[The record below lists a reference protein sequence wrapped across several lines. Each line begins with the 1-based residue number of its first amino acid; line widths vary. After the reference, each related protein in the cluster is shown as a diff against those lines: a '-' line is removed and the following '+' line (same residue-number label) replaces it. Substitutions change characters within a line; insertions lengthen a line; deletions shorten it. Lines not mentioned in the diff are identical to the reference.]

1 MYKISLIDMPF
12 ASAKLPS
19 IALTHLKSVLQSE
32 LGDRVA
38 VEICYINHDF
48 VRYLGS
54 FYGQIVDSMEHLHT
68 GLGDWLFRASA
79 FPGIVNNADDYF
91 RRCYPRRTAEV
102 QQLKEKVLDLQEG
115 LDDFLSIMIDK
126 YQLDQANL
134 VGLTSM
140 FIQNMASFAMAR
152 KIKAAAPEIVTV
164 MGGANC
170 EYPMGGVI
178 IKNVPAIDFTFSGPG
193 LKSFPRFV
201 TYLLEGTP
209 EKCHEMN
216 GVISRDNL
224 DRFVRQNNANM
235 VLDEGLVTSGAMFPS
250 NVVHLVGS
258 APDQG
263 GALKVANAPQANTA
277 GVSVAVGEGDHDHH
291 SNGQSH
297 ANGHSNGYSNGAAH
311 NRPPLQQVGEELDIN
326 YPLRLDYDSYLE
338 SFAQNITDETMHPA
352 LSFETSRGCWWGERS
367 HCTFCGLNDLT
378 LGYRAMTPE
387 RALEQFEQLFAYA
400 DRVSHLEGVDVIVPR
415 SYMKEVLPHL
425 ATPANMTIFYEA
437 KSSLSEEDIKTLAKA
452 RVKIIQPGVES
463 LATSTLK
470 LMKKGSTAFQNITLL
485 KNCALY
491 DVYPTWNMLVGFP
504 GELEE
509 VYQKYM
515 TDLPL
520 LVHLPPPSGVHQVR
534 FDRFSPYFNDPK
546 AYGLD
551 LAPMDHYSLIYPFT
565 QADIENLAYFF
576 KDKNYD
582 AEYFTHLVRW
592 ITKVRQLVATWRDR
606 WPFSEPAARAQ
617 LYIKQQDG
625 GLLIHDTRSG
635 SLVEYAIQPSTWR
648 ILQEFEKP
656 TTADRVATHLT
667 KELPALNMAEEMAL
681 IKAKGLVF
689 EEENKF
695 INLVMPA
702 KTPLAQEAEVRQHRP
717 WWIKN

>member
-19 IALTHLKSVLQSE
+19 IALTQLKSVLETE
-32 LGDRVA
+32 LGERVT
-38 VEICYINHDF
+38 VDICYINHDF

-54 FYGQIVDSMEHLHT
+54 FYGQIVDSLDHLHT
-68 GLGDWLFRASA
+68 GLGDWLFRPCA
-79 FPGIVNNADDYF
+79 FPGIANNADDYF

-102 QQLKEKVLDLQEG
+102 QQLKEKALDVQEG

-126 YQLDQANL
+126 YQLAQANL

-152 KIKAAAPEIVTV
+152 KIKALAPEIVTV

-178 IKNVPAIDFTFSGPG
+178 IKHVPYLDFAFSGPG
-193 LKSFPRFV
+193 LKSFTRFV
-201 TYLLEGTP
+201 TYLLDGVP
-209 EKCHEMN
+209 EKCHDIN
-216 GVISRDNL
+216 GVISRSNL
-224 DRFVRQNNANM
+224 ERFERQNNANI
-235 VLDEGLVTSGAMFPS
+235 VLAEDLVTSGAIFPS
-250 NVVHLVGS
+250 NVVHLVAS
-258 APDQG
+258 ASQPVLVG
-263 GALKVANAPQANTA
+263 GAAAAVAEA
-277 GVSVAVGEGDHDHH
+277 GPHGHEHTNGHD
-291 SNGQSH
+291 H
-297 ANGHSNGYSNGAAH
+297 ANGHGAEYANGATQHRA
-311 NRPPLQQVGEELDIN
+311 PLQLVGEELDIN
-326 YPLRLDYDSYLE
+326 YPLNLDYDSYLD
-338 SFAQNITDETMHPA
+338 SFGQNVTDEGMKPA
-352 LSFETSRGCWWGERS
+352 LAFETSRGCWWGERS

-378 LGYRAMTPE
+378 LGYRFMKPE
-387 RALEQFEQLFAYA
+387 RAIAQFEQLFTYA
-400 DRVSHLEGVDVIVPR
+400 DRVSHLEGLDVIVPR
-415 SYMKEVLPHL
+415 SYMKDVLPHL
-425 ATPANMTIFYEA
+425 ATPSTMTIFYEA
-437 KSSLSEEDIKTLAKA
+437 KSSISEEDIKTLAKA

-470 LMKKGSTAFQNITLL
+470 LMRKGSTAFQNITLL

-515 TDLPL
+515 VDLPL

-546 AYGLD
+546 SYGLE
-551 LAPMDHYSLIYPFT
+551 LVPMDHYSLIYPFP
-565 QADIENLAYFF
+565 QAEIENLAYFF

-592 ITKVRQLVATWRDR
+592 ISKVRQLVDAWRDR
-606 WPFSEPAARAQ
+606 WPFSNPAARAQ
-617 LYIKQQDG
+617 LYSKQQDG
-625 GLLIHDTRSG
+625 GLFIHDTRSG
-635 SLVEYAIQPSTWR
+635 SLVEYAIQPVTWR

-656 TTADRVATHLT
+656 TTADRVAAHLS
-667 KELPALNMAEEMAL
+667 KEFPDLNMAQEMAL

-689 EEENKF
+689 EEENKY

-702 KTPLAQEAEVRQHRP
+702 KVPLTQESEIRQHRP